1 MKKYLLST
9 LAVLSV
15 CTFAHAEESMMPAH
29 TYGVVQAG
37 MGFGQDEYKEHGI
50 FGLGMGY
57 KYNEYI
63 RSDIIASFRPWG
75 KVHFKEASEK
85 SKVWAIPVLA
95 NIYGTIPLYGKAD
108 IYAMGGIGYAYN
120 KTDSN
125 ADGKGKGSSRFA
137 WNVGAGIDYYI
148 NDCWSLDLGYR
159 FTNLGKARLKRA
171 AEGVK
176 SREDLRS
183 HDILLSARYHF

>member
-15 CTFAHAEESMMPAH
+15 CTFAHAEDMGTPMH

-37 MGFGQDEYKEHGI
+37 MGFGQKDYKEQGI

-57 KYNEYI
+57 QLNEYL
-63 RSDIIASFRPWG
+63 RSDVIASFRPWG
-75 KVHFKEASEK
+75 KVHFKGG
-85 SKVWAIPVLA
+85 SKKADVWAIPVLA
-95 NIYGTIPLYGKAD
+95 NIYGTMPVYDGVGV
-108 IYAMGGIGYAYN
+108 YAMGGLGYSYN
-120 KTDSN
+120 KTDSIPE
-125 ADGKGKGSSRFA
+125 GKGKGSSRFA
-137 WNVGAGIDYYI
+137 WNVGAGLDYKL
-148 NDCWSLDLGYR
+148 NDCWSFDLGYR
-159 FTNLGKARLKRA
+159 FTNLGKARLKRTA
-171 AEGVK
+171 DGVK